1 MNTDLLTAA
10 SADTDYNA
18 VSDKEFRAEV
28 RTWIESNYPPE
39 LRFPIE
45 RLHRQDTRIWYDR
58 LAEKGWLAPGWP
70 KDHGGMGLD
79 AAKRVVFMEELER
92 HGCARFNDQG
102 VLMLGPLLM
111 TYGTLEQQQSFLP
124 KILTGEHIWAQGYSE
139 PNAGSD
145 LASLRTEAVLDGDEW
160 VINGQKIWTT
170 LGNDANWIYVL
181 VRTDKEAKKQDGI
194 SFLLVPMDSPGITVR
209 PILTLGMS
217 DEFCEVFFDNVR
229 VPGDALVGALNQ
241 GWTMAKALL
250 GFERIFVGSPAQSAY
265 ALSRLETMARHLC
278 LFDDPE
284 FRCRYGKL
292 AVDLADHVSLYT
304 TYVDKLKRGESIGA
318 DVSMLKIN
326 QTELYKRIAQTLV
339 DYADD
344 YAGSEGLVK
353 ELGSVQASAIWL
365 QSLQTTIYGGTSEIQ
380 RDILAKQVLRLPS

>member
-1 MNTDLLTAA
+1 MNTETLGLAIAETG
-10 SADTDYNA
+10 YNA
-18 VSDKEFRAEV
+18 RSDEDFRIEV
-28 RTWIESNYPPE
+28 RDWIEANYPAN

-45 RLHRQDTRIWYDR
+45 RLHRRDTQIWYDR
-58 LAEKGWLAPGWP
+58 LAAKRWLAPGWP
-70 KDHGGMGLD
+70 REQGGMGLD
-79 AAKRVVFMEELER
+79 AAKRVVFLEELER

-111 TYGTLEQQQSFLP
+111 TYGTRAQQEYFLP
-124 KILTGEHIWAQGYSE
+124 RILTGEHIWAQGYSE
-139 PNAGSD
+139 PNSGSD
-145 LASLRTEAVLDGDEW
+145 LASLQTEAVLDGDDW

-181 VRTDKEAKKQDGI
+181 VRTDKDARKQQGI

-217 DEFCEVFFDNVR
+217 DEFCEIFFDDVR
-229 VPGDALVGALNQ
+229 VPRDALVGQLNH

-265 ALSRLETMARHLC
+265 ALSRLETMARHLG
-278 LFDDPE
+278 LFDDPD
-284 FRCRYGKL
+284 FCSRHGRL
-292 AVDLADHVSLYT
+292 AIDLADHISLYT
-304 TYVDKLKRGESIGA
+304 TFVDQLRRGEPISA

-326 QTELYKRIAQTLV
+326 QTELYKRIAQALA
-339 DYADD
+339 DYADG
-344 YAGSEGLVK
+344 YAGADGLVA
-353 ELGSVQASAIWL
+353 ELGGVQASTIWL

-380 RDILAKQVLRLPS
+380 RDILAKQVLGLPA